1 MEDKIKELE
10 MKLGIFAE
18 DNKDIL
24 ALLNYIV
31 RIEERLDLAID
42 QISNFGIQRDYAADL
57 MDKEEFV
64 DWGIDIEKIFK
75 ENKVERTA
83 ELVKELE
90 EEWDESN

>member
-31 RIEERLDLAID
+31 RIEERLDLAIN
-42 QISNFGIQRDYAADL
+42 QISNFGIQRDLAADL
-57 MDKEEFV
+57 MDKDDFV

-75 ENKVERTA
+75 ENEVEKTA
-83 ELVKELE
+83 ELVEELE
-90 EEWDESN
+90 DEWDESH